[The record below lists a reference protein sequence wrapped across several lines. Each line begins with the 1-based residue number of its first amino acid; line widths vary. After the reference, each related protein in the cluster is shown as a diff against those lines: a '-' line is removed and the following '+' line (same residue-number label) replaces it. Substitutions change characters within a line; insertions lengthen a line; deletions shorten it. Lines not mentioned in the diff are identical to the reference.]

1 MTIQAKTTL
10 HWLIAS
16 LALGCMLA
24 LPRPAAAS
32 GGGAAEEAD
41 IHNGPSFM
49 VMEAV
54 TVSIIRTGKVRGFLT
69 VDVTLELPGSEYR
82 QTVTKVAPRLAAAY
96 HHSIRDIAARGV
108 DLDQPVD
115 INLVTDI
122 LQSVTDQVL
131 GEELAIVL
139 IGSASVQRR

>member
-1 MTIQAKTTL
+1 
-10 HWLIAS
+10 
-16 LALGCMLA
+16 
-24 LPRPAAAS
+24 
-32 GGGAAEEAD
+32 
-41 IHNGPSFM
+41 M

-69 VDVTLELPGSEYR
+69 VDITLELPGSEYR
-82 QTVTKVAPRLAAAY
+82 ATIGHVAPRLAAAY

-122 LQSVTDQVL
+122 LQTVTDQVL
-131 GEELAIVL
+131 GEELVTVL